1 MYHEETDSN
10 ELINFLQEN
19 GVIKFFI
26 SELTLLEFDSIVWKN
41 LEHESL
47 VKLKHWNLLNCLRKM
62 LITNCDDNKFGLVKL
77 NMDLINLANKLLAK
91 YGELGLITL
100 DAIQFV
106 SAQYVKDEVSKTI
119 ASDKLLQTFFK
130 AELQ

>member
-1 MYHEETDSN
+1 MIR
-10 ELINFLQEN
+10 LF
-19 GVIKFFI
+19 G
-26 SELTLLEFDSIVWKN
+26 KN
-41 LEHESL
+41 LEYESL